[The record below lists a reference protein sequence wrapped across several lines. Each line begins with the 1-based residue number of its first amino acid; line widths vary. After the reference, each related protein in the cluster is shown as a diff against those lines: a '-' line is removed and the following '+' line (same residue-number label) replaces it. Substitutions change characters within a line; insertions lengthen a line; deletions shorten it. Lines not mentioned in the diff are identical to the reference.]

1 MADSASFARAA
12 EGSTQYTLEAVEKLG
27 QAALAAAPAG
37 LSGELRER
45 LRSAVETIGR
55 KSIEYVVAGLFNAG
69 KSTLLNSLLQ
79 QEILPHSDRPET
91 GAPAWIRRGPETKAV
106 VRTRAGAQED
116 IPATPHEIAKR
127 TSLYDEAGC
136 SRTGQ
141 DLAERVEITSP
152 RLPLDD
158 RMAII
163 DLPGLRD
170 SEAMNDL
177 ALSLAFKADVVLW
190 VFRSDQTFSKQD
202 AEAVAAIT
210 STCGAHVVQLV
221 VNVISDKPTAGAWRA
236 FKKEKLPV
244 HRLRIR
250 EGAAETGLDD
260 RHAASLFAIHAR
272 ALRQGFWGVTYGG
285 REFRKFFRK
294 AARKNDGLMK
304 AARIVRLVRAAAVAQ
319 AWCEVQLGAA
329 EEVFERERL
338 RHEAYKSRI
347 ERRARLNQEA
357 GRIVD
362 RTFTGLSTALAAA
375 AGAEAAQ
382 ISTKGY
388 KAGVSHSAS
397 VVDATCSAIHAQIA
411 NLGLNLS
418 SLAVDPE
425 ARSPGED
432 DHLRIRQL
440 FAGGPSGTTPE
451 AALRA
456 MVSSEIGVLETRKL
470 GLSIGRVW
478 DMVRRRGD
486 TEAAAAVLELQ
497 DKIRTRMSKVTA
509 QLDKRKSDVRRLCQR
524 VIEAEAIPVVP
535 QPDAGPRD
543 GLCAFASKL
552 APVIAIGEGAAR
564 EPS

>member
-1 MADSASFARAA
+1 MADSATFARAA
-12 EGSTQYTLEAVEKLG
+12 NGSTQYTLEAVEKLG
-27 QAALAAAPAG
+27 QAALAAAP
-37 LSGELRER
+37 SGMSEELRER
-45 LRSAVETIGR
+45 LRSAVETMGR
-55 KSIEYVVAGLFNAG
+55 KTIEYVVAGLFNAG

-91 GAPAWIRRGPETKAV
+91 GAPAWIRRGPQTKARI
-106 VRTRAGAQED
+106 RTRNGAQED
-116 IPATPHEIAKR
+116 IPATPQAIAKR
-127 TSLYDEAGC
+127 TSLYDEAGR

-141 DLAERVEITSP
+141 DLAERVEIEAP
-152 RLPLDD
+152 KLPLDD

-190 VFRSDQTFSKQD
+190 IFRSDQTFSKED

-210 STCGAHVVQLV
+210 SICGAHVVQLV
-221 VNVISDKPTAGAWRA
+221 VNVISEKPKAGAWRA

-250 EGAAETGLDD
+250 EGRAETGLDD
-260 RHAASLFAIHAR
+260 SHAAGLLAIHAR
-272 ALRQGFWGVTYGG
+272 ALRHSFWGVTYGG

-294 AARKNDGLMK
+294 AARKNDGVMK
-304 AARIVRLVRAAAVAQ
+304 AARIVRLVRAAVVAR
-319 AWCEVQLGAA
+319 AWCDLQLGAA
-329 EEVFERERL
+329 EELFERERL
-338 RHEAYKSRI
+338 RHEAYKARI
-347 ERRARLNQEA
+347 ERRVRLKQDA

-362 RTFTGLSTALAAA
+362 QTFAGLSAALAGA
-375 AGAEAAQ
+375 AGAQAARL
-382 ISTKGY
+382 STKGY
-388 KAGVSHSAS
+388 KSGVSHSAS
-397 VVDATCSAIHAQIA
+397 VVDAACSAIHAQIA

-432 DHLRIRQL
+432 DHLRIQQA
-440 FAGGPSGTTPE
+440 FAGGPSGASPE
-451 AALRA
+451 AALRV

-478 DMVRRRGD
+478 DIVRRRGD
-486 TEAAAAVLELQ
+486 TEAAAAVSELQ
-497 DKIRTRMSKVTA
+497 EKIRTRMSKVTA
-509 QLDKRKSDVRRLCQR
+509 QLGRRQADVRSLCQR

-535 QPDAGPRD
+535 RPDAGPRD
-543 GLCAFASKL
+543 GLRSFASKL
-552 APVIAIGEGAAR
+552 APIVAIGDGSAR
-564 EPS
+564 KYS